1 MVNVAQE
8 VKFAQGMVDRRR
20 QTVDA
25 IGFESSKG
33 EAMDN
38 FRSMLV
44 CLKECEKHHNNV
56 MVNISDETA
65 GAGVETSALVDYSR
79 KWVAQAEHNL
89 RTVWEVSD
97 LRIEDARRGLG
108 LL

>member
-8 VKFAQGMVDRRR
+8 VKFAQGMVERRR
-20 QTVDA
+20 QTVDS
-25 IGFESSKG
+25 IGSEKTVG
-33 EAMDN
+33 EALGN
-38 FRSMLV
+38 LRSMLA

-65 GAGVETSALVDYSR
+65 GLGVETSALVDYSR

-89 RTVWEVSD
+89 RTVWQVSE
-97 LRIEDARRGLG
+97 LRIDDVRRGVGVL
-108 LL
+108 